1 MRRILSFRDFDWP
14 LLLLILAMCGVSLL
28 EVYSTTVHTRFS
40 SFESKQLMFI
50 GAGLVGMFVLS
61 RIDYH
66 QLLDLSPWFYRADI
80 PVFGPDYFIDERWV
94 PLCLGGIK
102 GCGIGCEIEVVGEGD
117 SHRQQRG
124 GQ

>member
-61 RIDYH
+61 KIDYH
-66 QLLDLSPWFYRADI
+66 QLLDISPWAY
-80 PVFGPDYFIDERWV
+80 
-94 PLCLGGIK
+94 GIF
-102 GCGIGCEIEVVGEGD
+102 VV
-117 SHRQQRG
+117 SLVAV
-124 GQ
+124 